1 MVEQLAKVD
10 PGQMTDEQKLAFW
23 INVYN
28 ALMMHVINLPL
39 LTCTAGSFMTHLCIF
54 WLENK
59 PQSKTPP
66 PIKSI
71 HFGSHEGSLDFWLI
85 FGEFWDFDLL
95 SNML

>member
-1 MVEQLAKVD
+1 MVEKLAKVD
-10 PGQMTDEQKLAFW
+10 PGQMTHDQKLAFW

-66 PIKSI
+66 PISLSI
-71 HFGSHEGSLDFWLI
+71 LGHMKPLLI
-85 FGEFWDFDLL
+85 SG
-95 SNML
+95 